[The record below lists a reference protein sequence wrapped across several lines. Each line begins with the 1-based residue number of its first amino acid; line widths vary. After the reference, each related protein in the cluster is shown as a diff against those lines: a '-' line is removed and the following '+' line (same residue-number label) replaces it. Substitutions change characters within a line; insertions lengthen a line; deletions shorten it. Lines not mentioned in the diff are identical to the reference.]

1 MVYMSTAELRYRYAN
16 MDVSQDRL
24 AILADLNGCTKKEI
38 KNILNVDYTLKK
50 RNRVY
55 IKKSTKYESIE
66 DLMLLMWQYG
76 CTDGYIANK
85 VGLKD
90 SSVWYWR
97 KRNNLSATRTQN
109 IIRPDEREAWDMM
122 FGHINPSNIPKQYG

>member
-24 AILADLNGCTKKEI
+24 AILADLNGCTKREI
-38 KNILNVDYTLKK
+38 RDILNVDFTLKK

-55 IKKSTKYESIE
+55 TKKIRGHETIE

-76 CTDGYIANK
+76 CTDGYIASK

-90 SSVWYWR
+90 CNVWYWR
-97 KRNNLSATRTQN
+97 KKNNLPASRTTGT
-109 IIRPDEREAWDMM
+109 IRPEELEAWEVM
-122 FGHINPSNIPKQYG
+122 FGNINPSNIPKQYG